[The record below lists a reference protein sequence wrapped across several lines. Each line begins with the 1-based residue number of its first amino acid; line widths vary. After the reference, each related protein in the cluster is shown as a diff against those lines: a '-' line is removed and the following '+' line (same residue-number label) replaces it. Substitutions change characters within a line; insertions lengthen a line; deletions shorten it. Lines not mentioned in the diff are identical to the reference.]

1 MTTDYVVGVTYR
13 NEAGNSQNQTLVTAK
28 SYASFPVLG
37 MSFTHVTQ
45 AVWLCRPGSFTPSLY
60 CKRREGLIQ
69 R

>member
-1 MTTDYVVGVTYR
+1 MEMRLEIG
-13 NEAGNSQNQTLVTAK
+13 QNQTLVTAK
-28 SYASFPVLG
+28 SYASFLCARHEL
-37 MSFTHVTQ
+37 FTHVTQ